1 MIKGQIMTKTR
12 VALEVGHGT
21 SLRRMDYTAAAR
33 RAIENALWRNSLT
46 IATAFGFPKE
56 AMVVDVDVAV
66 AAPEKVDTDA
76 LKNMFPYGQIT
87 VTASAGGLNISK
99 PNSNDFT
106 VIANAAIIVSF
117 DMELAYWITASS
129 LKQA

>member
-66 AAPEKVDTDA
+66 AEPEKVDTDS

-87 VTASAGGLNISK
+87 VTASAGGLNISN

-117 DMELAYWITASS
+117 DMELA
-129 LKQA
+129 